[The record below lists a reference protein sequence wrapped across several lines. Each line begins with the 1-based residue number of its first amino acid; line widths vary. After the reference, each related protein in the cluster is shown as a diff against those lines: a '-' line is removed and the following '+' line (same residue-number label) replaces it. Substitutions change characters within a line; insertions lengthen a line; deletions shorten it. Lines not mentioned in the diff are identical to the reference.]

1 MKQIFPI
8 IFSVILFID
17 FAEVGT
23 EKPAYL
29 LYNKDG
35 DVIEYS
41 TLLEQAQAS
50 DLIFFGEL
58 HNSAVAHWLQNEL
71 ARDLAEDD
79 SRNLHIGMEMF
90 EADQQVLI
98 DEYFSGYISQR
109 SFESDARL
117 WNNYQT
123 DYKPIVEFAREN
135 RLKVVAT
142 NIPRRYASSVY
153 MQGLDALD
161 SLDNQAKNWMAP
173 LPIQVDKELQSYK
186 NIAEAARGHG
196 GDNLIYAQA
205 VKDATMAH
213 FILLNMGFNDRML
226 HLNGSYHSNDWEGIV
241 WYITE
246 TVKGYDILTINTITR
261 DDIHD
266 VDPDDFISADIT
278 LVVPSLM
285 TTTY

>member
-41 TLLEQAQAS
+41 TLLEQAQAN

-153 MQGLDALD
+153 MQGLDALE
-161 SLDNQAKNWMAP
+161 SLDNQVKNWMAP

-213 FILLNMGFNDRML
+213 FILLNMGINDRML